1 VWAYTGAGIKLRVGL
16 RLGMAVVSRLTIS
29 SQRTC
34 ALRSASIVGT
44 ASLGADL
51 LTRSALV
58 RAKPARRSTRVI
70 IGGAACRG
78 R

>member
-1 VWAYTGAGIKLRVGL
+1 VLAYTGAGIKLNVVL
-16 RLGMAVVSRLTIS
+16 LLGTAVVSRLTIS

-44 ASLGADL
+44 AFFDTDL
-51 LTRSALV
+51 SALV
-58 RAKPARRSTRVI
+58 KAKPARRRTRVI
-70 IGGAACRG
+70 MGGAACRG